1 MIEVI
6 FDKDPSA
13 TFLHLMITLIDM
25 CRIYDVNSMTGY
37 LFPSCDCSFA
47 VVEVTVDF
55 KDCIYQIRQRAYS
68 KERFQNQLKRIA
80 QRSLRNRFTIADP
93 IRIIPIKPFD
103 KAKLC
108 EPILSAINANDSRSK
123 VKKLRRFVDGILLSG
138 SVDDHVSFMNTGNNI
153 VLTLGEDYVIKV
165 PTRASHSASI
175 KAAGFHLKNGRDYRS
190 YAVLPMWYD
199 SVEIGSD
206 DTTQSDQVKT
216 IVLRAF
222 IFPRLTSANLNFGN
236 LVGYMRAVIKT
247 VEFIHSQGVAHCDL
261 RLPNIFFAQSDLRYF
276 ARLIDFDLSSDMTKY
291 YEDDWKRAAKVLLDM
306 IIVSCR
312 SELDLLENE
321 KTHSIKAQKLRVA
334 VDEVRC
340 SRKRL
345 REDDGGGDVENTD
358 TSNTVEESLVQ
369 DTVTRCRAISAQEGF
384 QYLLKGGPSAIR
396 RQIIDDTVLDGLF
409 LQITALINFVG

>member
-1 MIEVI
+1 
-6 FDKDPSA
+6 
-13 TFLHLMITLIDM
+13 
-25 CRIYDVNSMTGY
+25 MTGY

-47 VVEVTVDF
+47 VVEVTVNF
-55 KDCIYQIRQRAYS
+55 KDCVYQIRQRAYS

-80 QRSLRNRFTIADP
+80 QRSLRNRFNIADP
-93 IRIIPIKPFD
+93 IRIIPNKPFD
-103 KAKLC
+103 KVKLC
-108 EPILSAINANDSRSK
+108 ESILSAINPNDSRSK

-138 SVDDHVSFMNTGNNI
+138 SVADHVSFMITGNNI

-165 PTRASHSASI
+165 PTRASYAANINAAASQ
-175 KAAGFHLKNGRDYRS
+175 LKNGRDYRS
-190 YAVLPMWYD
+190 HAVLPVWAGD
-199 SVEIGSD
+199 IGIVND
-206 DTTQSDQVKT
+206 CTTQSGQVNT

-222 IFPRLTSANLNFGN
+222 IFPRLISANLNFGN
-236 LVGYMRAVIKT
+236 YVGYMRAVIKT

-261 RLPNIFFAQSDLRYF
+261 RSPNIFFSQSDLRYY
-276 ARLIDFDLSSDMTKY
+276 ARLIDFDLSLALSRY
-291 YEDDWKRAAKVLLDM
+291 YQDDWKRIAKVLLDM

-321 KTHSIKAQKLRVA
+321 TTPSIKAQKLRVA

-384 QYLLKGGPSAIR
+384 QYLLNGGPSAMET
-396 RQIIDDTVLDGLF
+396 QIIDDTVLDGLF

>member
-1 MIEVI
+1 MCTLLIEVI

-80 QRSLRNRFTIADP
+80 QRSLRKRFTTADP
-93 IRIIPIKPFD
+93 IRIISIKHFD
-103 KAKLC
+103 KVKLC
-108 EPILSAINANDSRSK
+108 KSILSAINANDCCSK

-165 PTRASHSASI
+165 PTRVSHSLHI
-175 KAAGFHLKNGRDYRS
+175 DLAGFRLKNGRDYRS
-190 YAVLPMWYD
+190 YAVLPVWAGD
-199 SVEIGSD
+199 IGIGND
-206 DTTQSDQVKT
+206 GTTQSGQVKT
-216 IVLRAF
+216 IMLQAF
-222 IFPRLTSANLNFGN
+222 IFPRLISANLNFGN

-261 RLPNIFFAQSDLRYF
+261 RLPNIFFALSDLRYF

-291 YEDDWKRAAKVLLDM
+291 Y
-306 IIVSCR
+306 
-312 SELDLLENE
+312 
-321 KTHSIKAQKLRVA
+321 
-334 VDEVRC
+334 
-340 SRKRL
+340 
-345 REDDGGGDVENTD
+345 
-358 TSNTVEESLVQ
+358 
-369 DTVTRCRAISAQEGF
+369 
-384 QYLLKGGPSAIR
+384 
-396 RQIIDDTVLDGLF
+396 
-409 LQITALINFVG
+409 